1 MNTNDTK
8 SMVIYQHGFSLFMAL
23 DTSNINVTQV
33 GGCDFIKEYEE
44 YKYDSLSKHHLSIFV
59 QHCKCLFIYFAWDF
73 DGSSAQRSIGIYSTQ
88 VFNNIIT
95 CLTSLI
101 VMDIIRI
108 TEFCEIW
115 NTWFY

>member
-59 QHCKCLFIYFAWDF
+59 QHCKCLFIYFA
-73 DGSSAQRSIGIYSTQ
+73 
-88 VFNNIIT
+88 
-95 CLTSLI
+95 
-101 VMDIIRI
+101 
-108 TEFCEIW
+108 
-115 NTWFY
+115 